1 MKKIKW
7 LIVLCCLLLSGN
19 LIFAQPDILYPKVPV
34 IIEPFRLDITLN
46 KTTNL
51 IFPYSIKSV
60 DRGSSDILAQKAPQ
74 IENVLEVKASRKNF
88 DQTNLSVITADG
100 YLYSFLINYSNN
112 PLELNYNFSDHTGS
126 TVLMGL
132 SKSPVH
138 FTDSSMSEKDLA
150 TYSHEVLASSGK
162 VHGMKDHGFQVVLK
176 INGISVKDD
185 RMFFKF
191 RMKNNT
197 DLNYDIDQLRFFIR
211 DEQRAKRTAIQE
223 IEVIPVYTY
232 KLPVTVHSLSRT
244 DWIMVIPKITIPDKK
259 YFIIEMTEKNGGRA
273 LHIKVRNK
281 KLMESKII

>member
-1 MKKIKW
+1 MKKVNW
-7 LIVLCCLLLSGN
+7 LIVFSCLLLSSN
-19 LIFAQPDILYPKVPV
+19 LIFAQPVVLYPKIPV

-60 DRGSSDILAQKAPQ
+60 DRGSSDILAQKASG

-100 YLYSFLINYSNN
+100 YLYSFLINYSNS
-112 PLELNYNFSDHTGS
+112 PLELNYNFSDHAGPS
-126 TVLMGL
+126 ILLGL
-132 SKSPVH
+132 SRSTVH

-150 TYSHEVLASSGK
+150 LYSHEALASTNK
-162 VHGMKDHGFQVVLK
+162 VHGMKDHSFQVVLK
-176 INGISVKDD
+176 ITGISVKDD

-191 RMKNNT
+191 RLKNNT

-223 IEVIPVYTY
+223 IEVMPVYNY
-232 KLPVTVHSLSRT
+232 KLPVTVHSQSRT

-259 YFIIEMTEKNGGRA
+259 YFIIEMTEKNGGRT
-273 LHIKVRNK
+273 LNIKVRNK
-281 KLMESKII
+281 KLMESKIL

>member
-7 LIVLCCLLLSGN
+7 LIVLSCLLLTGN
-19 LIFAQPDILYPKVPV
+19 LIFAQPGVLYPKVPV

-60 DRGSSDILAQKAPQ
+60 DRGSSDILAQKAPG

-100 YLYSFLINYSNN
+100 YLYSFLINYSNS
-112 PLELNYNFSDHTGS
+112 PLELNYKFSDHTEPFI
-126 TVLMGL
+126 LRGL
-132 SKSPVH
+132 SRSAVH
-138 FTDSSMSEKDLA
+138 FTDSSMSEKELA
-150 TYSHEVLASSGK
+150 IYSAEVLASK
-162 VHGMKDHGFQVVLK
+162 NKIHGMKDHNFQVVLK
-176 INGISVKDD
+176 ISGISVKND

-191 RMKNNT
+191 RIKNNT

-223 IEVIPVYTY
+223 IEVIPVYSY
-232 KLPVTVHSLSRT
+232 KSPTTVNSQSRA
-244 DWIMVIPKITIPDKK
+244 DWVVVIPKITIPDKK
-259 YFIIEMTEKNGGRA
+259 YFIIEMTEKNGGRT

-281 KLMESKII
+281 KLMESKIL